1 MAEQKLVRGL
11 GRWDFT
17 AIVINT
23 IIGAGIFGL
32 PAKVFAQIGSWSL
45 LAFAACTLVVG
56 LVVLSHAEVSSRFS
70 ATGGPYLYAR
80 EAFGPVVA
88 FEVGWL
94 FWIVRM
100 TTFAA
105 NCNLFVTYL
114 GFFVPGA
121 NEGGLRIA
129 LISLVVITLTVVNF
143 RGIRHSALMTNF
155 LTAGKLIPLLVFAG
169 VGMFFIEPANFNF
182 DPLPGYSSFS
192 TSVLLLIYAF
202 VGFEA
207 AVVLSG
213 EVRDAERSIPFGTL
227 VALGICAVLYIVV
240 QAVSIGTLPGLAASE
255 RPIADA
261 AVVFLGIYGA
271 GFITIGSLFSI
282 FGNLNSGV
290 LASTRTLFAMSEQR
304 QLRSMLSRTHALYK
318 TPTISILLTAAV
330 TFVLTVQS
338 SFLSALTIATIT
350 RLIIYATTCSA
361 LPLFRRRTDLP
372 APAFKAPF
380 GVAAALMSI
389 ALIIWLLSSVDYTK
403 EGLPLIIAA
412 AAGLIVFAVF
422 NFGKR
427 SVVEETEDGVD

>member
-1 MAEQKLVRGL
+1 MDEPKLVRGL

-32 PAKVFAQIGSWSL
+32 PAKVYAQIGSWSL
-45 LAFAACTLVVG
+45 LAFVACTLVIG
-56 LVVLSHAEVSSRFS
+56 LVVLAHAEVSSRFS

-80 EAFGPVVA
+80 EAYGPVVA

-94 FWIVRM
+94 FWIVRV

-121 NEGGLRIA
+121 NEGALRVA
-129 LISLVVITLTVVNF
+129 LISLIVITLTAVNF
-143 RGIRHSALMTNF
+143 RGIRHSALMTNV
-155 LTAGKLIPLLVFAG
+155 LTAGKLIPLLIFAG
-169 VGMFFIEPANFNF
+169 VGVFFIEPSNFTF
-182 DPLPGYSSFS
+182 DALPGYSSFS

-202 VGFEA
+202 VGFESA
-207 AVVLSG
+207 IVLSG
-213 EVRDAERSIPFGTL
+213 EVREPQRSLPFGTL
-227 VALGICAVLYIVV
+227 VGLGICAVLYIVV

-261 AVVFLGIYGA
+261 SVMFLGVFGA
-271 GFITIGSLFSI
+271 GFVTIGALSSI
-282 FGNLNSGV
+282 LGNLNISV

-304 QLRSMLSRTHALYK
+304 QLPSVLSRTHAIYQ
-318 TPTISILLTAAV
+318 TPTIAILLTAV
-330 TFVLTVQS
+330 VMLVLTVQS
-338 SFLSALTIATIT
+338 SFLGALTIATIT
-350 RLIIYATTCSA
+350 RLIIYATTCFA

-372 APAFKAPF
+372 PPAFKAPF
-380 GVAAALMSI
+380 GVTAALLSI
-389 ALIIWLLSSVDYTK
+389 ALIVWLLSNVDYTK
-403 EGLPLIIAA
+403 EGRPLIVAGV
-412 AAGLIVFAVF
+412 AGLIVFAVY

-427 SVVEETEDGVD
+427 DAVDESKDDNG